1 MANISFSYGME
12 FDFYDYTRINLYF
25 IPVGNDLST
34 SNLMRALN
42 QYELRDVNT
51 PIGSPGKE
59 SGVITMSNTD
69 FIIEK
74 EQETTPS
81 LGRAVNEDEH
91 KLTTIRKTDIGPA
104 HAIETN
110 TLAPGKGRYA
120 FSYTPKPF
128 WHNPRI
134 HVMHPPADTWLF
146 MNVTASSEG
155 KTTIHRRLPSSMTSW
170 VVSAFALDPVQ
181 GIGLNTP
188 SKMMQTFKDF
198 YITLQLPYSIKLGKF
213 LPDMHAFFLIFFLLY
228 LTILL
233 GETIAVPFVVFNNK
247 DSDLDVDVTL
257 YNTAQEFDFPQIDS
271 KAQPKPSKSESEIS
285 TI

>member
-1 MANISFSYGME
+1 MHFWSFGFIISPSHF
-12 FDFYDYTRINLYF
+12 
-25 IPVGNDLST
+25 PGNDLST
-34 SNLMRALN
+34 ASLMRALN
-42 QYELRDVNT
+42 QYELNDVNT

-74 EQETTPS
+74 EPETTPA
-81 LGRAVNEDEH
+81 LQRGNYNEDEH

-104 HAIETN
+104 HAIEVN

-155 KTTIHRRLPSSMTSW
+155 RTTVHRRLPPSMTSW

-181 GIGLNTP
+181 GIGLTNP
-188 SKMMQTFKDF
+188 IKKMQTYKEF
-198 YITLQLPYSIKLGKF
+198 YITSELPYSVRLGRWRIKEFFTLGF
-213 LPDMHAFFLIFFLLY
+213 DAFFSSKFQVKLWPCHLWCSITKIPTWMSMSHCTIPIRNLIFPRWIISRNPNQVGFSKHAPKFRNQL
-228 LTILL
+228 I
-233 GETIAVPFVVFNNK
+233 F
-247 DSDLDVDVTL
+247 
-257 YNTAQEFDFPQIDS
+257 QIS
-271 KAQPKPSKSESEIS
+271 I
-285 TI
+285 